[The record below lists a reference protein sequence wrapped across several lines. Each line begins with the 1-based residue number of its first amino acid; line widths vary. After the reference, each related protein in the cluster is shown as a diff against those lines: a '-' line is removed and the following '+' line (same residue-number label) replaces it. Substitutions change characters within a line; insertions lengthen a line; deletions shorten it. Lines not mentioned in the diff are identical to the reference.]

1 MQIKII
7 NEKSEDF
14 GRTFKVRRMN
24 YNEIIVNYPSGNG
37 LKYFSFKDAE
47 CIRENDIDDFL
58 INNRDFLKIK
68 LKRGISIVLYNAIYD
83 SIKDEIEEEI
93 ESLNVLRDKYK
104 INKRGIWDKEILVN
118 VNNRFPLEIQASGQ
132 NFKRDGYNI
141 IINKVEKDIFL
152 QICRTEIENLEKEI
166 DMKNKVITSFRNAI
180 SDVKNSYE
188 D

>member
-37 LKYFSFKDAE
+37 LKYFSFKDVE

-93 ESLNVLRDKYK
+93 ES
-104 INKRGIWDKEILVN
+104 
-118 VNNRFPLEIQASGQ
+118 
-132 NFKRDGYNI
+132 
-141 IINKVEKDIFL
+141 
-152 QICRTEIENLEKEI
+152 
-166 DMKNKVITSFRNAI
+166 
-180 SDVKNSYE
+180 
-188 D
+188 